1 MAYTVRRI
9 RLAWEM
15 EGAYSL
21 RNLVFVQEQGVS
33 KEIERDDLD
42 NSAIHVVALNGTAV
56 VGTGRLV
63 LTASRFGVI
72 GRMAVKKSSRRK
84 GIGARMLSFLE
95 NEAMAHNLQR
105 ISLHAQEHAKDFYLL
120 QGYRE
125 DGDIFTEA
133 GILHRQMYKDLT

>member
-15 EGAYSL
+15 ERAYSL
-21 RNLVFVQEQGVS
+21 RILVFVQEQGVP

-42 NSAIHVVALNGTAV
+42 DNAIHAIALNGNTV

-84 GIGARMLSFLE
+84 GIGARMLAFLE
-95 NEAMAHNLQR
+95 NEALTHNLQR
-105 ISLHAQEHAKDFYLL
+105 ISLHAQEHAKAFYLL

-133 GILHRQMYKDLT
+133 EILHRQMYKDLK

>member
-42 NSAIHVVALNGTAV
+42 DNAIHVIALNGPLV
-56 VGTGRLV
+56 IGTGRLV
-63 LTASRFGVI
+63 LTSLKFGVI

-84 GIGARMLSFLE
+84 GIGARMLALLE

-105 ISLHAQEHAKDFYLL
+105 ISLHAQEHAKAFYLL

-133 GILHRQMYKDLT
+133 GIEHRQMYKDLK